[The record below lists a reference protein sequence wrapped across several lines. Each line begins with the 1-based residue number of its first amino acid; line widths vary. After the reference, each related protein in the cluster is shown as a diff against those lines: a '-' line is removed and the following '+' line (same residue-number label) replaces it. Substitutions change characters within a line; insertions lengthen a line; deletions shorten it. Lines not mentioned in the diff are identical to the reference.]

1 MSSGHVYLV
10 KPLTREEFEKLV
22 IEALKGLPREFKRR
36 MKNVGIVIE
45 DQPSRQLL
53 RQMGLQ
59 PPDTLLGLYQGVP
72 LDERGSWYGGVLPDK
87 ITLFQRP
94 LEEASRSLEEL
105 KKNIRETVIH
115 EIGHHFGLE
124 EEELEKYE

>member
-1 MSSGHVYLV
+1 M
-10 KPLTREEFEKLV
+10 TREEFEKLV
-22 IEALKGLPREFKRR
+22 VEALKGLPKEFKRR

-45 DQPSRQLL
+45 YHPSPKLL
-53 RQMGLQ
+53 REMGMR

-72 LDERGSWYGGVLPDK
+72 LDARGSWYGGVLPDK

-94 LEEASRSLEEL
+94 LEEASRSPEEL